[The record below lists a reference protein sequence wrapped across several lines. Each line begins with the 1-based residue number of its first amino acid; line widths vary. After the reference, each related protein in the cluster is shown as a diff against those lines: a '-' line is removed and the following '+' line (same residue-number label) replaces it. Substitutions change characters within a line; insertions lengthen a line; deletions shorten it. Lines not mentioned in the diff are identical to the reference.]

1 MRRLALLALLLL
13 AGCGT
18 TAAERP
24 ELRKVDAFP
33 LYELTTTAPTPS
45 LYGASGGGACTVFF
59 ADGVLG
65 RNFDWGRHPAL
76 VLHHHPP
83 GAFRSVSM
91 VDMAYLDGDPT
102 RAPRIPFDGMNERGV
117 GVAMAA
123 VPAARAPAGPRTTGS
138 LGVMRLVLDRAA
150 NVAEAVAIFRRTS
163 VDFTGGPALHY
174 MVADATGASAVIEYV
189 AGRVRVLPGERVMTN
204 FALSSHARPDRR
216 YETAAAALRRGRL
229 TASGALGL
237 LRRVAQPITRW
248 SAAYDLRARTL
259 RVVMGRRYGRV
270 LTFSP

>member
-1 MRRLALLALLLL
+1 VRRLALLALLLL
-13 AGCGT
+13 AGCGA
-18 TAAERP
+18 TAKP
-24 ELRKVDAFP
+24 GLRKVDAFP

-65 RNFDWGRHPAL
+65 RSFDWDKHPAL

-83 GAFRSVSM
+83 GAYRSVSM
-91 VDMAYLDGDPT
+91 VDMAYLDGDAA
-102 RAPRIPFDGMNERGV
+102 RAPRLPFDGMNERGV

-138 LGVMRLVLDRAA
+138 LGVMRLVLDHAA

-163 VDFTGGPALHY
+163 VDFSGGPPLHY
-174 MVADATGASAVIEYV
+174 MVADAGGASAVVEYV

-204 FALSSHARPDRR
+204 FALSSHAHPDRR
-216 YETAAAALRRGRL
+216 YETAAAGLRRGRL
-229 TASGALGL
+229 TPGGALDL

-248 SAAYDLRARTL
+248 SAAYDLRAGTL
-259 RVVMGRRYGRV
+259 RVAMGRQYGRV